1 MKKIKPK
8 KTGQSITRYLHLSKI
23 SLLKVVLV
31 GIILTTNV
39 ALQSQTLTLEQC
51 IDTALQYNRTIKLS
65 QQDVFQA
72 NEKNKEIRGN
82 LFPKL
87 NGITDY
93 RYYTDLPYQLM
104 PAAAFGGPEG
114 TYKEVQFGVPQSLNA
129 NLQIT
134 VPIYNPTALDAI
146 KTTKIASELSEIQ
159 KIKTVEDVVVE
170 VSNAYYNA
178 QILLNQLVFL
188 DSNLIN
194 TNQLLQ
200 TTTLLH
206 QQQMAKGTDVDR
218 LQLQLDQIANQRKS
232 VFSQQQQVLNAL
244 KFLMGKP
251 ISDTI
256 QVSIT
261 ENSLVPFDPQ
271 MQATTDMKLIDKRLQ
286 FNYAELKGLR
296 NSKLPALGA
305 YGVYGTTGFGTTGF
319 GTTGDNSFFNFHP
332 IGYVGA
338 QLSIPLF
345 NGTITKHKIVQK
357 KIDIQKTTIQKELV
371 SEKSKLD
378 LLNAEMQYVLANQN
392 IATVSDQVKLAK
404 KIYNNTV
411 LQNKH
416 GMATITD
423 LLLADNSLREAQQNY
438 IVALV
443 NLRKAELEYKRVTGN
458 LMAIKN

>member
-1 MKKIKPK
+1 ML
-8 KTGQSITRYLHLSKI
+8 TRSLQRTEI
-23 SLLKVVLV
+23 SLLKVFLI
-31 GIILTTNV
+31 GIILITNV
-39 ALQSQTLTLEQC
+39 VVQAQTFTLEQC
-51 IDTALQYNRTIKLS
+51 IDTALLYNRTIKLS

-72 NEKNKEIRGN
+72 NEKNKETKGN

-87 NGITDY
+87 NGMTDY

-114 TYKEVQFGVPQSLNA
+114 TYKEVQFGVQQSLNA
-129 NLQIT
+129 NLQLT
-134 VPIYNPTALDAI
+134 VPIYNPTALGAI
-146 KTTKIASELSEIQ
+146 KTTRIASELSEIQ
-159 KIKTVEDVVVE
+159 KIKTNEDVVLE

-178 QILLNQLVFL
+178 QILLNQLAFL

-194 TNQLLQ
+194 TNKLLQ

-206 QQQMAKGTDVDR
+206 QQQIAKGTDVDR
-218 LQLQLDQIANQRKS
+218 LKLQLDQLANQRKT

-261 ENSLVPFDPQ
+261 ENSLVQLDFQ
-271 MQATTDMKLIDKRLQ
+271 IQATTDMKLIDKKLQ
-286 FNYAELKGLR
+286 FNYAELKGLQ
-296 NSKLPALGA
+296 NSKLPSLGA
-305 YGVYGTTGFGTTGF
+305 YGVYGTTGYGNTGA
-319 GTTGDNSFFNFHP
+319 NSFFNFHP

-357 KIDIQKTTIQKELV
+357 KIDIQKTNIQKELV
-371 SEKSKLD
+371 TEKSKLD
-378 LLNAEMQYVLANQN
+378 LINAEMQYTLANQN
-392 IATVSDQVKLAK
+392 IATVDDQIKLAK

-411 LQNKH
+411 LQNKQ
-416 GMATITD
+416 GVANITD

-438 IVALV
+438 IVAMV

-458 LMAIKN
+458 LITIKN

>member
-1 MKKIKPK
+1 MLANVHSQTKKKM
-8 KTGQSITRYLHLSKI
+8 R
-23 SLLKVVLV
+23 
-31 GIILTTNV
+31 IILV
-39 ALQSQTLTLEQC
+39 LGLLQVSGILSAQTLTLEQC

-65 QQDVFQA
+65 QQDVFLA
-72 NEKNKEIRGN
+72 NEKNKETKGN

-87 NGITDY
+87 NGMTDY

-104 PAAAFGGPEG
+104 PAEAFGGPAG

-129 NLQIT
+129 NLQLS
-134 VPIYNPTALDAI
+134 VPIYNPTALGAI
-146 KTTKIASELSEIQ
+146 KTTQIASELSEIQ
-159 KIKTVEDVVVE
+159 KIKTDEDVVLE

-178 QILLNQLVFL
+178 QILLNQLAFL
-188 DSNLIN
+188 DSNMVN
-194 TNQLLQ
+194 TNKLVQ

-206 QQQMAKGTDVDR
+206 QQQIAKGTDVDR
-218 LQLQLDQIANQRKS
+218 LKLQLDQVTNQRNTI
-232 VFSQQQQVLNAL
+232 FSQQQQVLNAL

-251 ISDTI
+251 IPDTI
-256 QVSIT
+256 QVSIN
-261 ENSLVPFDPQ
+261 ENARIQLNPQ
-271 MQATTDMKLIDKRLQ
+271 IQMTTDMKLIDKKLQ

-296 NSKLPALGA
+296 TSKLPSLGA
-305 YGVYGTTGFGTTGF
+305 YGVYGTTGYGNTGA
-319 GTTGDNSFFNFHP
+319 NSFFNFHP

-357 KIDIQKTTIQKELV
+357 KIDIQKTNIQKELV

-378 LLNAEMQYVLANQN
+378 LINAEMQYTLANQN
-392 IATVSDQVKLAK
+392 IATVDNQIKLAK
-404 KIYNNTV
+404 KIYTNTV
-411 LQNKH
+411 LQNKQ
-416 GMATITD
+416 GVANITD

-458 LMAIKN
+458 LIPIKYQLSIKN